1 MKKKNTTKTTISMAI
16 LLLNSLLLLLFSTA
30 GAGIIINQLFSI
42 PTYIGSFIYLLYLII
57 STSIVII
64 SNAD

>member
-1 MKKKNTTKTTISMAI
+1 MKKKNTIKTTISIII
-16 LLLNSLLLLLFSTA
+16 LLLNCLFLLLFSTA
-30 GAGIIINQLFSI
+30 GAGTIINQLFSI

>member
-1 MKKKNTTKTTISMAI
+1 MKKKNTTKTTISIII
-16 LLLNSLLLLLFSTA
+16 LLLNCLFLLLFSTA
-30 GAGIIINQLFSI
+30 GAGTIINQLFSI